1 MLPLLIRELLGLR
14 EFRFFLAANLAERF
28 AASAMTVLLGYQIFE
43 ITGRT
48 LFVGLLGLTEAIPGV
63 TLVLL
68 GGDFAD
74 RHDRRA
80 IMLRTAAL
88 LGALALVL
96 AAFTRLDPAATLPA
110 LFAVA
115 FLSATVR
122 AYESPAATGLEA
134 RVLPRHLV
142 FRGVPVLA
150 TSARTADVLG
160 PVAVG
165 FAWAWAGP
173 TATYAGLAALFLLAA
188 ALLGIGIGP
197 KPPAPHAGH
206 GLSPATRILEGI
218 GYVFRH
224 QVLWGSMALDLFA
237 VFFGGVTAL
246 LPYFATAVLGVGAA
260 GFGLMR
266 SAMAAGSLL
275 AALGCT
281 RLLPRARA
289 GLVLHATI
297 ACFGLAI
304 LVFGAS
310 TNFLLSLAALFVSG
324 LCDGVSVVIRNTI
337 LRLASPEALRGRIAA
352 VKSVFVGSSNELGAL
367 ESGLLAAAI
376 GAVPTVIVG
385 GAITLAVV
393 AAIAWRAPTL
403 RRLDLGR
410 LSAPAP

>member
-1 MLPLLIRELLGLR
+1 MIRELFGLR
-14 EFRFFLAANLAERF
+14 EFRFFMAANVAERF

-43 ITGRT
+43 LTGQT
-48 LFVGLLGLTEAIPGV
+48 LFVGMLGLVEAIPGV
-63 TLVLL
+63 TLVLI

-80 IMLRTAAL
+80 IMLRTTTL
-88 LGALALVL
+88 LGALALAL
-96 AAFTRLDPAATLPA
+96 AAVARLDPAATLPA

-122 AYESPAATGLEA
+122 AFESPAASGLEA

-173 TATYAGLAALFLLAA
+173 TSTYAGLAALFLLASI
-188 ALLGIGIGP
+188 LLRLGVTP
-197 KPPAPHAGH
+197 KPPATLPTPGV
-206 GLSPATRILEGI
+206 GPVTRILEGV

-246 LPYFATAVLGVGAA
+246 LPYFATDILGVGAA

-275 AALGCT
+275 AALLCT
-281 RLLPRARA
+281 RLLPRRRA
-289 GLVLHATI
+289 GFALHTTI
-297 ACFGLAI
+297 ACFGLSI
-304 LVFGAS
+304 IVFGLSHSFA
-310 TNFLLSLAALFVSG
+310 LSLAALFLSG
-324 LCDGVSVVIRNTI
+324 VCDGISVVIRNTI
-337 LRLASPEALRGRIAA
+337 LRLASPDALRGRIAA

-376 GAVPTVIVG
+376 GAVPTVLLG
-385 GAITLAVV
+385 GAVTLGVV
-393 AAIAWRAPTL
+393 GIIALRAPAL
-403 RRLDLGR
+403 RRLDLGH
-410 LSAPAP
+410 LTAPAP